1 MAEFHDTGKL
11 GEAIAQ
17 SYLVSK
23 GYTILETNWQSS
35 HKEIDIIAQKDE
47 TLIIVEVKARKTA
60 FFGEPEE
67 FVTRSKQKLLVSAA
81 NHYIAKNNL
90 DLETRFDIVSVLFKG
105 NNHVV
110 HHIEDA
116 FYPTVGGR

>member
-67 FVTRSKQKLLVSAA
+67 FVTRSKQKLLVFAA
-81 NHYIAKNNL
+81 NHYIEKNNL
-90 DLETRFDIVSVLFKG
+90 NLETRFDIVSVLFKG